1 VTEVGSR
8 IELTV
13 TNLRPNTTYFYAIAA
28 RDNVSRR
35 LGPRSPAVKVRTR

>member
-1 VTEVGSR
+1 VTEVGSQ

-13 TNLRPNTTYFYAIAA
+13 TDLRPNTTYFYALAA

-35 LGPRSPAVKVRTR
+35 LGPRSQTLRVQTK